1 MRNFFQYDE
10 RLGIELPAIENE
22 WEDYP
27 ADIRSGILL
36 YWEQVRG
43 MIPDRIHKLEAIIIR
58 KQSQLDRE
66 DDFPTSCQLNSDIA
80 DLASMINDL
89 HLWFRTNQ
97 DLEVKAHH

>member
-22 WEDYP
+22 WEYYP

-97 DLEVKAHH
+97 DLEVKVHH